1 MFFFACLVRDIET
14 WDIVVSLQGEIL
26 SEAKNDKTARM
37 TKRFSVTGTRFC
49 SAGMTKRLS
58 VRVKGCFTL
67 TRIRR
72 FID

>member
-1 MFFFACLVRDIET
+1 MVRDIET
-14 WDIVVSLQGEIL
+14 WDIVVSLPGEIL
-26 SEAKNDKTARM
+26 SEAKDDKTAR
-37 TKRFSVTGTRFC
+37 
-49 SAGMTKRLS
+49 MTKRLS